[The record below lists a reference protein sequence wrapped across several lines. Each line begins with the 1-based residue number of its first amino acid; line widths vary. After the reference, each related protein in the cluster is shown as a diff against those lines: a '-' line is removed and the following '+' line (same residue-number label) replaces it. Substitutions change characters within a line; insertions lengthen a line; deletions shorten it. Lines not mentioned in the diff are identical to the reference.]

1 MTTYYRLIF
10 QKNVFLAVQLCLK
23 RRVNI
28 THTGELSVLRRN
40 QIKNLN
46 ITSALCSADL
56 AINLQYKN
64 MESNKAQICFLL
76 DAAKINSCCIRR
88 YLNP

>member
-10 QKNVFLAVQLCLK
+10 QKKVFLAVQLCLK

-46 ITSALCSADL
+46 ITSALCRSGYQC
-56 AINLQYKN
+56 AIQ
-64 MESNKAQICFLL
+64 E
-76 DAAKINSCCIRR
+76 RGVE
-88 YLNP
+88 

>member
-10 QKNVFLAVQLCLK
+10 QKKVFLAVRLSLK

-46 ITSALCSADL
+46 ITSALWRSGYQC
-56 AINLQYKN
+56 AIQ
-64 MESNKAQICFLL
+64 E
-76 DAAKINSCCIRR
+76 RGVE
-88 YLNP
+88 